1 VSQVIV
7 VAIGVTADGRR
18 EVLGMDVGDSEDG
31 AFWTAFCRG
40 LKARGLGGVQLV
52 ISDAHSGLKHAI
64 AAVLIGTSW
73 QRCRV
78 HFMRNVLAV
87 VPRGN
92 AEMVAAAIRTIFAQP
107 DASHVDEQC
116 GVIAGML
123 GRQLPQVETMMQE
136 AKEDLLAFTGF
147 PQVHWRQ
154 LWSTNPLERV
164 NKEIKRRTDV
174 VGVFPNPEAL
184 LRLAG
189 AVLVEQHDEWAAADR
204 RYFSE
209 QSMAQLMTPTTQ
221 EQGQVKPPE
230 LMTA

>member
-1 VSQVIV
+1 
-7 VAIGVTADGRR
+7 
-18 EVLGMDVGDSEDG
+18 M
-31 AFWTAFCRG
+31 
-40 LKARGLGGVQLV
+40 V

-107 DASHVDEQC
+107 DAEHVEEQF

-123 GRQLPQVETMMQE
+123 GKQLPKVEAMMQE
-136 AKEDLLAFTGF
+136 AKEDLLAFTSF

-154 LWSTNPLERV
+154 LWSTNPLQRV

-209 QSMAQLMTPTTQ
+209 QSMALVTTTTTSAV
-221 EQGQVKPPE
+221 GQVRPPE

>member
-1 VSQVIV
+1 
-7 VAIGVTADGRR
+7 
-18 EVLGMDVGDSEDG
+18 
-31 AFWTAFCRG
+31 
-40 LKARGLGGVQLV
+40 
-52 ISDAHSGLKHAI
+52 
-64 AAVLIGTSW
+64 
-73 QRCRV
+73 
-78 HFMRNVLAV
+78 
-87 VPRGN
+87 
-92 AEMVAAAIRTIFAQP
+92 
-107 DASHVDEQC
+107 
-116 GVIAGML
+116 
-123 GRQLPQVETMMQE
+123 MMQE
-136 AKEDLLAFTGF
+136 AKKDLLAFTSF

-164 NKEIKRRTDV
+164 NKKIKRRTDV

-209 QSMAQLMTPTTQ
+209 QSMALITITTAQ